1 MLEQEAFTF
10 IENLDRL
17 STTDEVM
24 DAFEQALRPLGF
36 ETLIVNGLP
45 PPMQRGEE
53 LVLAARWPAEL
64 VTLYAREHYA
74 RYSPLSRRCK
84 ESDQPFE
91 WNGAF
96 YYHDADPRAAEV
108 MRRAAD
114 FGLERG
120 FIVPIHGPRG
130 YLACV
135 GMTGAYFDLRA
146 PTKAAIHLMAHYS
159 FLRLRS
165 LLVMR
170 PAAKPSLTSRERE
183 VLMWVAAG
191 KSAWEIG
198 EILKISKRTVN
209 EHSQT
214 ATRKLG
220 AVNRA
225 PRVSG
230 SPCQLS
236 RRAGAMPVRHR

>member
-17 STTDEVM
+17 STMDEVM
-24 DAFEQALRPLGF
+24 DAVEQALRPFGF

-45 PPMQRGEE
+45 HPVQRGEE
-53 LVLAARWPAEL
+53 LVLVSRWPAEFA
-64 VTLYAREHYA
+64 TLYTREHYA

-96 YYHDADPRAAEV
+96 YYHDASSRSAEI

-114 FGLERG
+114 FGLKRG
-120 FIVPIHGPRG
+120 FIVPIHGPKG
-130 YLACV
+130 YVACV
-135 GMTGAYFDLRA
+135 GMTGAHFDLTA
-146 PTKAAIHLMAHYS
+146 PTKAAIHLMAHYG

-165 LLVMR
+165 LLVMQ
-170 PAAKPSLTSRERE
+170 PVAKPSLTSRERE

-198 EILKISKRTVN
+198 EILKISKRTVD
-209 EHSQT
+209 EPS
-214 ATRKLG
+214 
-220 AVNRA
+220 
-225 PRVSG
+225 S
-230 SPCQLS
+230 S
-236 RRAGAMPVRHR
+236 RRSRASQPHYRNLADPSWRIET

>member
-1 MLEQEAFTF
+1 MLEQEAFTV
-10 IENLDRL
+10 IESLDRL

-24 DAFEQALRPLGF
+24 DAVEQALRPLGF

-45 PPMQRGEE
+45 HRVQRGEE
-53 LVLAARWPAEL
+53 LVLASRWPAEF
-64 VTLYAREHYA
+64 VTLYTREQYA
-74 RYSPLSRRCK
+74 RYSPLSRQCK

-91 WNGAF
+91 WNGTL
-96 YYHDADPRAAEV
+96 YYHDADPRSAEV

-114 FGLERG
+114 FGMKRG
-120 FIVPIHGPRG
+120 FIVPIHGPKG
-130 YLACV
+130 YMACV
-135 GMTGAYFDLRA
+135 GMTGAHFDLTA
-146 PTKAAIHLMAHYS
+146 PTKAAIHLMAHYT

-165 LLVMR
+165 LLVTQ
-170 PAAKPSLTSRERE
+170 PVAKPNLTSRERE

-198 EILKISKRTVN
+198 EILKISKRTVD

-225 PRVSG
+225 QAVAVALRNRIIE
-230 SPCQLS
+230 L
-236 RRAGAMPVRHR
+236 